1 MRSDGYLKTAWI
13 MTVLFS
19 IILPLHS
26 QTPRQFSIELKDK
39 PLPAALK
46 LIEKEGGKNI
56 IFSYNETE
64 SYRVTASI
72 RQKTELEAIGTV
84 LNGIPFICKERE
96 EYFAIQKKG
105 RDIRITEIRG
115 QVTNEKNEPLPYS
128 NVLLLTP
135 GDSTFV
141 NGCVTREDGSFLM
154 IAEEGIPYLI
164 RVSYIGYK
172 TEVQPCHPTLT
183 FHLLPDTQLMQEVT
197 ISARRPMI
205 EVGPNGL
212 KANVAGTSLARMGS
226 AAEMLPHLP
235 FVTGHNGEYNVMGC
249 GSPVIY
255 INNKKVRDMTELDR
269 IRANEILSAEVIT
282 TPGAEYAS
290 DVAAVIR
297 LRTIRR
303 RGQGLSGHFN
313 TTYSQGHS
321 ANANEYMALNYRTG
335 GLDLFVKG
343 YMAQQNSYGKTTNMN
358 RIKGSAI
365 WQTNKMMCRP
375 IRANVFPVSWDSI
388 MNRMNT
394 ILSVC
399 AICPKPE

>member
-1 MRSDGYLKTAWI
+1 
-13 MTVLFS
+13 
-19 IILPLHS
+19 
-26 QTPRQFSIELKDK
+26 
-39 PLPAALK
+39 
-46 LIEKEGGKNI
+46 
-56 IFSYNETE
+56 
-64 SYRVTASI
+64 
-72 RQKTELEAIGTV
+72 
-84 LNGIPFICKERE
+84 
-96 EYFAIQKKG
+96 
-105 RDIRITEIRG
+105 
-115 QVTNEKNEPLPYS
+115 
-128 NVLLLTP
+128 
-135 GDSTFV
+135 
-141 NGCVTREDGSFLM
+141 M
-154 IAEEGIPYLI
+154 IAEEGRPYLI

-172 TEVQPCHPTLT
+172 TEVQPYHPTPT

-235 FVTGHNGEYNVMGC
+235 FVTGRNGEYNVMGC

-255 INNKKVRDMTELDR
+255 INNKKVRDITELER

-297 LRTIRR
+297 LHTIRR

-343 YMAQQNSYGKTTNMN
+343 YLAQQNSYGKTTNMN

-365 WQTNKMMCRP
+365 WQTNKMMCKP
-375 IRANVFPVSWDSI
+375 IRANVF
-388 MNRMNT
+388 R
-394 ILSVC
+394 
-399 AICPKPE
+399 

>member
-1 MRSDGYLKTAWI
+1 MRPDGYLKTAWI

-172 TEVQPCHPTLT
+172 TEVQPYHPTLT

-255 INNKKVRDMTELDR
+255 INKVLRNKLTPLQ
-269 IRANEILSAEVIT
+269 IVIT
-282 TPGAEYAS
+282 NGYTCS
-290 DVAAVIR
+290 IFQVAKITKKGVWLCSLFFKTIFR
-297 LRTIRR
+297 LILDEVCIISTR
-303 RGQGLSGHFN
+303 
-313 TTYSQGHS
+313 YS
-321 ANANEYMALNYRTG
+321 
-335 GLDLFVKG
+335 
-343 YMAQQNSYGKTTNMN
+343 
-358 RIKGSAI
+358 
-365 WQTNKMMCRP
+365 
-375 IRANVFPVSWDSI
+375 VSFS
-388 MNRMNT
+388 
-394 ILSVC
+394 
-399 AICPKPE
+399 

>member
-1 MRSDGYLKTAWI
+1 
-13 MTVLFS
+13 
-19 IILPLHS
+19 
-26 QTPRQFSIELKDK
+26 
-39 PLPAALK
+39 
-46 LIEKEGGKNI
+46 
-56 IFSYNETE
+56 
-64 SYRVTASI
+64 
-72 RQKTELEAIGTV
+72 
-84 LNGIPFICKERE
+84 
-96 EYFAIQKKG
+96 
-105 RDIRITEIRG
+105 
-115 QVTNEKNEPLPYS
+115 
-128 NVLLLTP
+128 
-135 GDSTFV
+135 
-141 NGCVTREDGSFLM
+141 
-154 IAEEGIPYLI
+154 
-164 RVSYIGYK
+164 
-172 TEVQPCHPTLT
+172 
-183 FHLLPDTQLMQEVT
+183 
-197 ISARRPMI
+197 MI

-375 IRANVFPVSWDSI
+375 IRANVF
-388 MNRMNT
+388 R
-394 ILSVC
+394 
-399 AICPKPE
+399 

>member
-1 MRSDGYLKTAWI
+1 
-13 MTVLFS
+13 
-19 IILPLHS
+19 
-26 QTPRQFSIELKDK
+26 
-39 PLPAALK
+39 
-46 LIEKEGGKNI
+46 
-56 IFSYNETE
+56 
-64 SYRVTASI
+64 
-72 RQKTELEAIGTV
+72 
-84 LNGIPFICKERE
+84 
-96 EYFAIQKKG
+96 
-105 RDIRITEIRG
+105 
-115 QVTNEKNEPLPYS
+115 
-128 NVLLLTP
+128 
-135 GDSTFV
+135 
-141 NGCVTREDGSFLM
+141 M

-303 RGQGLSGHFN
+303 RGQGLS
-313 TTYSQGHS
+313 
-321 ANANEYMALNYRTG
+321 
-335 GLDLFVKG
+335 
-343 YMAQQNSYGKTTNMN
+343 
-358 RIKGSAI
+358 
-365 WQTNKMMCRP
+365 
-375 IRANVFPVSWDSI
+375 
-388 MNRMNT
+388 
-394 ILSVC
+394 LSL
-399 AICPKPE
+399 IHI